1 MAYLRLVRF
10 PNLLIVVLTQFLL
23 QYLLVVPALENGGIP
38 PALDLPH
45 FILLVISTLLIAAS
59 GYVINDLTDYPI
71 DLINKPE
78 KVIINRL
85 IPEVQAWNYYYGL
98 IATGFIISLYLAWYV
113 DNLPLVLI
121 YPSAVALL
129 YWYSTKFKATVL
141 WGNIIVGLFC
151 AFVAGIVFFAER
163 HSIAQLVEQAP
174 EAAKNPMLIG
184 AAYLAFAFFSTLFRE
199 VIKDL
204 EDVLGDEQGD
214 CRTFPIVYGIKNGK
228 RIAGFF
234 GLLLLFGVES
244 LGYRLGQEEQWLS
257 LGFVMVAIVGPLIF
271 ALYRLWKAE
280 AKQDFHFLS
289 QFSKYVILS
298 GVFLILLLG

>member
-1 MAYLRLVRF
+1 MAYLRLIRF

-23 QYLLVVPALENGGIP
+23 QYLLVVPALANGNIS

-59 GYVINDLTDYPI
+59 GYVINDLVDYPI
-71 DLINKPE
+71 DLVNKPE

-85 IPEVQAWNYYYGL
+85 IPATQAWNYYYGL
-98 IATGFIISLYLAWYV
+98 IAVGFIISLYLAWYV

-121 YPSAVALL
+121 YPTAVSFL
-129 YWYSTKFKATVL
+129 YWYSTKLKATVL
-141 WGNIIVGLFC
+141 WGNMIVGLFC

-163 HSIAQLVEQAP
+163 HRIAQLIDQAP
-174 EAAKNPMLIG
+174 TAAKNPLLIG
-184 AAYLAFAFFSTLFRE
+184 AAYLAFAFCATLFRE
-199 VIKDL
+199 IIKDM
-204 EDVLGDEQGD
+204 EDVLGDEAGD
-214 CRTFPIVYGIKNGK
+214 CRTFPIVYGIPNGK
-228 RIAGFF
+228 RMAGFF
-234 GLLLLFGVES
+234 GLVLLFGVAS
-244 LGYRLGQEEQWLS
+244 LGFRLGQEGQWLS
-257 LGFVMVAIVGPLIF
+257 LGFVMVAIVGPLLF

-280 AKQDFHFLS
+280 EKQDFYFLS